1 MSSKTNDPVA
11 VSREYYNSSD
21 ADNFYYTIWGGED
34 IHIGLYQNPDQPI
47 REASRSTVQRMAER
61 LSGLGKDKKVLD
73 IGAGYGGAARY
84 LAKTYGTRVTA
95 LNLSEVENRRDRE
108 MNREQ
113 ELDHLIDVVDGSFED
128 LPFED
133 ESFDYVWSQ
142 DAILHSGNREK
153 VLEEAVRVLKPG
165 GELVFTDPMM
175 ADDCPAEGLKPILD
189 RIHLENLACP
199 SFYRN
204 TLREL
209 GCEELS
215 FEEHTDQLTLHYSR
229 VLAETEW
236 QEEEIRAAVS
246 DEYIENMKKGLR
258 HWVEGGENGRLAWG
272 IFRFKKK

>member
-11 VSREYYNSSD
+11 TSREYYNSSD
-21 ADNFYYTIWGGED
+21 ADNFYFTIWGGED
-34 IHIGLYQNPDQPI
+34 IHIGLYQNPGQPI
-47 REASRSTVQRMAER
+47 REAGRRTVQRMADR
-61 LSGLGKDKKVLD
+61 LSDLGKEKKVLD

-84 LAKTYGTRVTA
+84 LAKTHGCKVTA
-95 LNLSEVENRRDRE
+95 LNLSEVENRRARQ

-128 LPFED
+128 LPFPA

-142 DAILHSGNREK
+142 DAILHSGNRKK

-175 ADDCPAEGLKPILD
+175 ADNCPADVLSPILE

-199 SFYRN
+199 SFYRK

-209 GCEELS
+209 GCEEVS
-215 FEEHTDQLTLHYSR
+215 FEEHTNQLALHYDR
-229 VLAETEW
+229 VLSETER
-236 QEEEIRAAVS
+236 QEETIRSAVS
-246 DEYIENMKKGLR
+246 AEYLENMKRGLR
-258 HWVEGGENGRLAWG
+258 HWVEGGKKGHLSWG
-272 IFRFKKK
+272 IFHFRKK